1 MYIVTGMDN
10 SGKTTLVRRMSE
22 ELGLPVVKS
31 MGPDHTLDEKFLW
44 TLDQMSREKT
54 IPGSVI
60 YDRFLPLE
68 EMVYGKVLRGNPIF
82 HLNDPY
88 MKTLKDLHPTI
99 IYTRPSSKTIFN
111 WDGREQMEGVIEQK
125 EKLLAAWDDLMW
137 GLMARGWDVQIY
149 DYQAEKEGHPQI
161 APNHILIGLL
171 GNLMMGDTEPEEGEC
186 SCDCCHNDCEEED

>member
-82 HLNDPY
+82 HLKDPY
-88 MKTLKDLHPTI
+88 MKTLKDLNPII

-125 EKLLAAWDDLMW
+125 EKLLDAWDDLMW
-137 GLMARGWDVQIY
+137 GLMARGWDIRVY
-149 DYQAEKEGHPQI
+149 DYKAEKEGHHQI
-161 APNHILIGLL
+161 APHHLIYSLGELL
-171 GNLMMGDTEPEEGEC
+171 GRNTDSNDEGC

>member
-31 MGPDHTLDEKFLW
+31 LGPDHTLDEKFLW
-44 TLDQMSREKT
+44 TLDQMSREKS

-82 HLNDPY
+82 NLNDHY
-88 MKTLKDLHPTI
+88 METLKDLHPLI
-99 IYTRPSSKTIFN
+99 LYTRPSSKTIFN
-111 WDGREQMEGVIEQK
+111 WDGREQMEGVIDQK

-137 GLMARGWDVQIY
+137 GLMARGWDVQVY
-149 DYQAEKEGHPQI
+149 DYQAEKEGYPQI
-161 APNHILIGLL
+161 SPNHILMGLL
-171 GNLMMGDTEPEEGEC
+171 GSLMDEDHEEEC
-186 SCDCCHNDCEEED
+186 SCECCPNDEKEED

>member
-44 TLDQMSREKT
+44 TLDQMSREKS

-99 IYTRPSSKTIFN
+99 IYTRPSSETIFN
-111 WDGREQMEGVIEQK
+111 WDGREQMEGVIDQK

-137 GLMARGWDVQIY
+137 GLMARGWDVQVY
-149 DYQAEKEGHPQI
+149 DYRAEKEGHPQI
-161 APNHILIGLL
+161 SPNHILMGLL
-171 GNLMMGDTEPEEGEC
+171 GSLMDEDHEEEC
-186 SCDCCHNDCEEED
+186 SCEGCHNDEKEED

>member
-31 MGPDHTLDEKFLW
+31 IGPDHTLDEKFLW
-44 TLDQMSREKT
+44 TIDQMSREKS

-82 HLNDPY
+82 NLNDHY
-88 MKTLKDLHPTI
+88 METLKDLHPI
-99 IYTRPSSKTIFN
+99 ILYTRPSSKTIFN

-125 EKLLAAWDDLMW
+125 EKLMAAWDDLMW
-137 GLMARGWDVQIY
+137 GLMARGWDVQVY
-149 DYQAEKEGHPQI
+149 DYQAEKDGYPQI
-161 APNHILIGLL
+161 SPNHILMGLL
-171 GNLMMGDTEPEEGEC
+171 GSLMDEDHKEEG
-186 SCDCCHNDCEEED
+186 SCECCHNDEKEED

>member
-10 SGKTTLVRRMSE
+10 SGKTTLVRRMSG

-31 MGPDHTLDEKFLW
+31 MGPDHTLDEKYLW
-44 TLDQMSREKT
+44 TLDQMSREKS

-111 WDGREQMEGVIEQK
+111 WDGREQMDGVIDQK

-137 GLMARGWDVQIY
+137 GLMARGWDVQVY

-161 APNHILIGLL
+161 SPNHILMGLL
-171 GNLMMGDTEPEEGEC
+171 GSLMEKDHDEEC
-186 SCDCCHNDCEEED
+186 SCECCHNDEKEED